1 MHKLKLITGLAL
13 AGMAF
18 SAIPVMAA
26 PANKYSNC
34 TQLNSAFPNGVAGY
48 KAAVNKGVGPISPPA
63 TNPSVYKLNLKLDA
77 DKDGI
82 VCEVLRG
89 VVGSNSEPTPKNSKP
104 SKLPLAT
111 LPDSYQ
117 LAQADLSECQ
127 LKETANITGAGAKGF
142 PIRNEIPAVG
152 EVKIAIIPV
161 DFSNAPGVG
170 NPGKI
175 FQDDLVKIKEWG
187 KFFSRNKVT
196 YQPQLVSKNWIRA
209 PRGADWYVCAECG
222 KSKVTQK
229 QSRQAGLLELIK
241 TADPYF
247 DFAGTDFVYF
257 VFPYKA
263 EREFGTS
270 VYSHLV
276 NIQTN
281 EGQIETTVYG
291 EMGGFAMPATMVRDR
306 IWDHLIHEILHF
318 QGQIGHG
325 PLNGTMWGIYP
336 HQWGGYAP
344 TAWEAFM
351 SGWFGTD
358 EILCLDATKLPPNAL
373 VTLSS
378 IDTFG
383 IGPEVVFVKLSNQ
396 ELVAIEYRK
405 NGKFTNLDKAAEIR
419 NSTAMTAYRVDVNAE
434 AYRNDS
440 DPNGDTKNFW
450 WYLRDEGRINIL
462 NSTIYKNLKIT
473 RSADNQVKLELMK

>member
-1 MHKLKLITGLAL
+1 
-13 AGMAF
+13 
-18 SAIPVMAA
+18 
-26 PANKYSNC
+26 
-34 TQLNSAFPNGVAGY
+34 
-48 KAAVNKGVGPISPPA
+48 
-63 TNPSVYKLNLKLDA
+63 
-77 DKDGI
+77 
-82 VCEVLRG
+82 
-89 VVGSNSEPTPKNSKP
+89 
-104 SKLPLAT
+104 
-111 LPDSYQ
+111 
-117 LAQADLSECQ
+117 
-127 LKETANITGAGAKGF
+127 
-142 PIRNEIPAVG
+142 
-152 EVKIAIIPV
+152 
-161 DFSNAPGVG
+161 
-170 NPGKI
+170 
-175 FQDDLVKIKEWG
+175 
-187 KFFSRNKVT
+187 
-196 YQPQLVSKNWIRA
+196 
-209 PRGADWYVCAECG
+209 
-222 KSKVTQK
+222 
-229 QSRQAGLLELIK
+229 
-241 TADPYF
+241 
-247 DFAGTDFVYF
+247 
-257 VFPYKA
+257 
-263 EREFGTS
+263 
-270 VYSHLV
+270 V

-473 RSADNQVKLELMK
+473 RSADDQVKLELMK